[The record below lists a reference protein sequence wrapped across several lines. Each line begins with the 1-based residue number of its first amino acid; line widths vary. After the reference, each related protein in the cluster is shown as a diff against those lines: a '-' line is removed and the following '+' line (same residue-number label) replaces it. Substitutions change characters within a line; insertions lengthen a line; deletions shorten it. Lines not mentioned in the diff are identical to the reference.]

1 MKVWMLAEAFRLT
14 GDSDCPQPWALPC
27 ADRKTALRE
36 LKQCVKERIAEV
48 YEGSDGEYD
57 LDEKADE
64 VLRDW
69 KPRNGKRGSRGSRVY
84 EWDGSDRQIQWRIY
98 PCEVM
103 GTPFDPRRDLRTCP
117 FCGGEAH
124 ILHGGLRCKAA
135 VECPKCGGRIDRISE
150 GDPVSEA
157 RAAWNR
163 RAGDKIAKKPKGRG
177 NKPC

>member
-1 MKVWMLAEAFRLT
+1 MRVWMLAEAFRLT

-27 ADRKTALRE
+27 VDRKTALRE
-36 LKQCVKERIAEV
+36 LKQCVTERIAEV
-48 YEGSDGEYD
+48 YEGSDDEYD
-57 LDEKADE
+57 LDEKAGE

-69 KPRNGKRGSRGSRVY
+69 RPQGGRGSRVY
-84 EWDGSDRQIQWRIY
+84 EWDGADRQIQWRVY

-103 GTPFDPRRDLRTCP
+103 GTPFDPRRDLRPCP
-117 FCGGEAH
+117 FCGGEARV
-124 ILHGGLRCKAA
+124 LHGGLRFMAA
-135 VECPKCGGRIDRISE
+135 VECPECRGRIDRISE

-163 RAGDKIAKKPKGRG
+163 RAGDKIAKKPKGKG